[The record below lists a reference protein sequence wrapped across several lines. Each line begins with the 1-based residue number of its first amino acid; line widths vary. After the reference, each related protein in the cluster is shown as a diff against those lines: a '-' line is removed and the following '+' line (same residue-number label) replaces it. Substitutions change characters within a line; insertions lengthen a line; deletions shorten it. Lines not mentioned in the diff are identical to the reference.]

1 MAYEFKPNPFETP
14 EADKAANLAR
24 VKAQRDALDEIRGYG
39 SDGVVVD
46 AVSEFGLKAMDA
58 SEKAAEGFTN
68 AASDLGTL
76 AVTAPS
82 VIKEKRAGRHNSET
96 SGTLYPNPVVRV
108 GKGTSVIATSKA
120 TVRDS
125 RIAKS

>member
-1 MAYEFKPNPFETP
+1 MAYEFKPNPFETS

-24 VKAQRDALDEIRGYG
+24 VKAERDALDEIRGYG

-46 AVSEFGLKAMDA
+46 AISEFGLKAMDA

-68 AASDLGTL
+68 AVSDLGAL

-82 VIKEKRAGRHNSET
+82 IAIEKVGARKHADVNYAPERRDHLANIDGFGHYEYRKECIN
-96 SGTLYPNPVVRV
+96 
-108 GKGTSVIATSKA
+108 
-120 TVRDS
+120 
-125 RIAKS
+125 